1 MMKSITH
8 LVAVLITIATPAALP
23 AAPLG
28 TAITYQ
34 GVLTDGGAPVNGTVD
49 LRFGLFTDPTGGSPL
64 ETSTVDDLAVSEGR
78 VTVVVDFGDEWEG
91 NARWLEIEVRD
102 GASTG
107 AYTMLAERQELLAT
121 PMGLYA
127 TDAET
132 AATADH
138 AATTVS
144 SATLDGHDGAFYR
157 AFANLTSVPDG
168 LGDGDDDSAAG
179 LNCAAGEMPSWDGA
193 AWICEPD
200 AAVAFARTAV
210 IGPVGDGSD
219 PAANGSALLAAVA
232 ALPVPSSQAEA
243 WKVGI
248 EPGLY
253 DLGASP
259 LYVPPWVSLQGAG
272 ELFTVVTAQICDPIQ
287 TASAAVVLN
296 GRSELRDL
304 KVKNTCSS
312 HIEAGR
318 AVLVASGSPGARLS
332 HVEAEAVG
340 GAPCTAVATFG
351 GTTVLDRVV
360 ASTSACSGDTG
371 AIAVNGADALLLDCE
386 GAGEGSGS
394 SHGLAIGGRTWV
406 ERGLFTGSSTTGA
419 DAAGIFVAA
428 NADIRNVI
436 TTGVWAGAYLTDQI
450 VTLSRITNTGVIETS
465 DQGGNL
471 LLVIE
476 HSRIFGS
483 GDTVI
488 GDTDTAIGI
497 AMTQIYGSVSPS
509 GGLIA
514 CAGVWDG
521 SWTPY
526 ANTCP

>member
-1 MMKSITH
+1 MRTFTH
-8 LVAVLITIATPAALP
+8 LFAVLITVATPEALSAAS
-23 AAPLG
+23 LG

-49 LRFGLFTDPTGGSPL
+49 LRFGLFADPTGGTPL

-78 VTVVVDFGDEWEG
+78 VTAVLDFGDEWEG
-91 NARWLEIEVRD
+91 NARWLEVEVRE

-107 AYTMLAERQELLAT
+107 AYTVLAERQELLAT

-127 TDAET
+127 TDAEFAT
-132 AATADH
+132 TADH
-138 AATTVS
+138 ASTTVVA
-144 SATLDGHDGAFYR
+144 ATLDGHDGDFFR
-157 AFANLTSVPDG
+157 AFANLTGVPGG
-168 LGDGDDDSAAG
+168 LSDGDDDTAAG

-193 AWICEPD
+193 AWICTPD

-219 PAANGSALLAAVA
+219 PAANGAALLAAVS
-232 ALPVPSSQAEA
+232 ALPVPTSQSEA
-243 WKVGI
+243 WRVEV

-253 DLGASP
+253 DLGTSP

-272 ELFTVVTAQICDPIQ
+272 ELFTVLAAQICDPVEI
-287 TASAAVVLN
+287 ASAAVVLY

-304 KVKNTCSS
+304 TVTNTCLS

-318 AVLVASGSPGARLS
+318 AVLVAPGSPGVRLS

-351 GTTVLDRVV
+351 GTTVLNRVV

-371 AIAVNGADALLLDCE
+371 AIAVNGADALLLDCQ
-386 GAGEGSGS
+386 GSGEGSGS

-406 ERGLFTGSSTTGA
+406 ERGLFSGSSTTGA

-436 TTGVWAGAYLTDQI
+436 TTGVWVGAYLTDQI

-465 DQGGNL
+465 DQGGSL

-476 HSRIFGS
+476 HSRIFGA
-483 GDTVI
+483 GDTVV

-521 SWTPY
+521 SWKPY
-526 ANTCP
+526 ASTCP